1 MSDKSIVL
9 KAFLNQFTEFV
20 EDIQNVF
27 PDNAD
32 IDSAKTALFL
42 LKRTNPRI
50 LLSTWI
56 TFIAEPYGAQIEK
69 GDIGFFLEKDYT
81 QDLEYM
87 GNAVMQ
93 KVDTFRKPVR
103 EMGPENQ
110 AKTMKYIQ
118 NLSKLAT
125 LHGEVQWVWCC
136 VIFYFTTDK
145 TLLFLVEPMPP
156 LEIVPGIYGPVEHAF
171 LSGERDMSEK
181 RYAIA
186 KRVDAAKFKDAIREA
201 RSG

>member
-9 KAFLNQFTEFV
+9 KAFVNQFTDFV
-20 EDIQNVF
+20 EDIQSVF

-42 LKRTNPRI
+42 LKKTNPRA
-50 LLSTWI
+50 LLNTWI
-56 TFIAEPYGAQIEK
+56 TFIVEPYADQIER
-69 GDIGFFLEKDYT
+69 GDIGFFLDKDYT

-118 NLSKLAT
+118 NLTKLAT
-125 LHGEVQWVWCC
+125 LLWSR
-136 VIFYFTTDK
+136 K
-145 TLLFLVEPMPP
+145 L
-156 LEIVPGIYGPVEHAF
+156 
-171 LSGERDMSEK
+171 
-181 RYAIA
+181 
-186 KRVDAAKFKDAIREA
+186 
-201 RSG
+201 

>member
-1 MSDKSIVL
+1 MSDKSIVM

-20 EDIQNVF
+20 EDIQSVF

-42 LKRTNPRI
+42 MKKTNPRM

-93 KVDTFRKPVR
+93 KVDTLSQTSTRDGTRKS
-103 EMGPENQ
+103 G
-110 AKTMKYIQ
+110 Q
-118 NLSKLAT
+118 NHEIHSKFDETCGAS
-125 LHGEVQWVWCC
+125 W
-136 VIFYFTTDK
+136 
-145 TLLFLVEPMPP
+145 
-156 LEIVPGIYGPVEHAF
+156 
-171 LSGERDMSEK
+171 
-181 RYAIA
+181 
-186 KRVDAAKFKDAIREA
+186 
-201 RSG
+201 

>member
-9 KAFLNQFTEFV
+9 KAFVNQFTDFV
-20 EDIQNVF
+20 EDIQSVF

-32 IDSAKTALFL
+32 IDSARTALFL
-42 LKRTNPRI
+42 LKKTNPRI
-50 LLSTWI
+50 LLNTWI
-56 TFIAEPYGAQIEK
+56 TFVAEPYADHVAR

-118 NLSKLAT
+118 NLTKLAT
-125 LHGEVQWVWCC
+125 LHGEV
-136 VIFYFTTDK
+136 K
-145 TLLFLVEPMPP
+145 
-156 LEIVPGIYGPVEHAF
+156 
-171 LSGERDMSEK
+171 
-181 RYAIA
+181 
-186 KRVDAAKFKDAIREA
+186 
-201 RSG
+201 